1 MKQDYS
7 RKSIVGLTLPSPP
20 PTVVSEKLVKKLQN
34 TLGIKKK
41 QKQKGK
47 QANTT
52 QLKAHY
58 NRENECI
65 L

>member
-7 RKSIVGLTLPSPP
+7 RRSIVALTLPSPP
-20 PTVVSEKLVKKLQN
+20 PTVVSEKLVKRLQN

-41 QKQKGK
+41 KGK
-47 QANTT
+47 QANTM
-52 QLKAHY
+52 QPKAHY
-58 NRENECI
+58 NRENKCI